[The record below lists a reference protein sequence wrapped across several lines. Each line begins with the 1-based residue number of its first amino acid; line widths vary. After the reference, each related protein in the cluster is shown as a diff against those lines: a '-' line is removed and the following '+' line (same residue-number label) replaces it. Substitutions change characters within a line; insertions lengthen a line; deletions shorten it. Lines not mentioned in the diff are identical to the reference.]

1 MSSEFLAGAFG
12 QKTREVVPVHLHGQ
26 CADVGAIASVC
37 AGRGIEIVED
47 CAVRPLARLEGRR
60 HVFHLF
66 VVEAPDRDVLGAHLD
81 KAGVATLIH
90 YPTPIHRLP
99 PDRRLAD
106 GPVPRDDEVER
117 IVDALGTVA

>member
-1 MSSEFLAGAFG
+1 MRGCRRDRRRLRRAGDLRTRLPHLSRWTGRRTRIAARNAEALA
-12 QKTREVVPVHLHGQ
+12 QT
-26 CADVGAIASVC
+26 
-37 AGRGIEIVED
+37 
-47 CAVRPLARLEGRR
+47 AVRPLARLEGRR